1 MNSTSIIAAATLGSG
16 KRNEDAVGSVSSL
29 PYKFLAV
36 ADGLG
41 SFAMP
46 DIASKT
52 IIQSIQADL
61 PETYDQL
68 DFYALFKSAKQSLI
82 DLEENETHEADEVD
96 QERYGTTLICMAES
110 DSEITLAYVGNG
122 SVWHLRGNYM
132 QTTGA
137 TDVPWGAQNLLNPHS
152 VNVNGREALYKLIS
166 DDQDFGKAVPS
177 IIRLEKDPVEGDVLI
192 ITTDGIDSPDQRRI
206 GKNDKGTWQRQNTLL
221 ISLYDLIHSA
231 STDGLQDDQQLKNL
245 LEDYLSSNK
254 TEFMDDA
261 SLGILLT
268 QPFLNAHNHKEQA

>member
-1 MNSTSIIAAATLGSG
+1 MNSNSIIAAATLGSG

-29 PYKFLAV
+29 PYKFLVV

-52 IIQSIQADL
+52 VIKSILTDL
-61 PETYDQL
+61 PEAYDQL
-68 DFYALFKSAKQSLI
+68 DFHTLFKKAKQGLI
-82 DLEENETHEADEVD
+82 DLEENDTAEID

-110 DSEITLAYVGNG
+110 DSEIILAYVGNG
-122 SVWHLRGNYM
+122 SIWHLRGNYI

-152 VNVNGREALYKLIS
+152 VNLNGREALYKLIS

-268 QPFLNAHNHKEQA
+268 QPFLNAHNNKEQA